1 MSREP
6 YYDNK
11 RNYSN
16 GFDLLSLECHPL
28 SPKLADGKIDML
40 EKEVY
45 NVQKSLYAAY
55 IRIKELHDKLH
66 NNEISNG
73 KGYFVSDRW
82 ISHYNNVSIKD
93 IDNLQ
98 LEFKF

>member
-16 GFDLLSLECHPL
+16 GSDLLSPEY
-28 SPKLADGKIDML
+28 GKIDML

-45 NVQKSLYAAY
+45 NVQKSLYSAY
-55 IRIKELHDKLH
+55 IRIKELKKLHDKLH
-66 NNEISNG
+66 
-73 KGYFVSDRW
+73 
-82 ISHYNNVSIKD
+82 NNVSIKD

>member
-16 GFDLLSLECHPL
+16 GSDLLSLEY
-28 SPKLADGKIDML
+28 GKIDML

-66 NNEISNG
+66 NN
-73 KGYFVSDRW
+73 
-82 ISHYNNVSIKD
+82 VSIKD